1 MHKGCIGI
9 RGKLKKDSKFK
20 CQACANQQTDI
31 AEDCPGI
38 ELKVLTVLS
47 VKYPEIFR
55 TDWYTHQ
62 TWKVSP

>member
-20 CQACANQQTDI
+20 CQACANQQTGI

-47 VKYPEIFR
+47 VKYPEIF
-55 TDWYTHQ
+55 
-62 TWKVSP
+62 